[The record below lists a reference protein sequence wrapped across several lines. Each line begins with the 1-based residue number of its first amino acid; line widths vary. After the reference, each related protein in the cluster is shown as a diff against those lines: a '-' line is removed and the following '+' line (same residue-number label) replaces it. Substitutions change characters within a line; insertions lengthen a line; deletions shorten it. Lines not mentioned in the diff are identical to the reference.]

1 MHGCRKSDQINR
13 IQREKLNAYPCCLFR
28 VDKKAICSSQ
38 LGIILCYSLQLP
50 PEPLSSNPMGG
61 ATVSV
66 IDKTEGGREDL

>member
-13 IQREKLNAYPCCLFR
+13 IQREKLNAYPFCLFR

-38 LGIILCYSLQLP
+38 LGFILCYSLQL
-50 PEPLSSNPMGG
+50 SSDPMGG